1 MSLFSRKDDLPGRH
15 GVLRDC
21 TPQGKGLKRFSQGD
35 IAIIDASDISRR
47 LAQDLIDLR
56 PAAVVNKSAFSTGAV
71 PNFGPTMLLDASI
84 TLIDSAGP
92 LGGLRDGKK
101 GRVTEEGGVY
111 HGEKHLGDGRVL
123 DRKETEKAFNEA
135 QQSLVER
142 MEAYFG
148 NTVEFINSEAP
159 LLVDGLGIPDTG
171 EEIRGRKTLVVSPG
185 ARHREQV
192 EALRYFIREY
202 EPYIVGVE
210 SAADTLVEMGYRPHL
225 IVGNP
230 VNVGAETLRSGA
242 RVVLPADADGH
253 ASGLERIQDL
263 GIGAM
268 TFPAATDSATDL
280 ALLLAEYHGAELI
293 VNAGAPLN
301 LDGMFAGQHK
311 PAALVTRAKVGTKLV
326 DADAMANLYIVPA
339 SGGIAW
345 LWAILGVLVACAAI
359 VLIAGLGGSGS
370 FNDNLIDTWN
380 NLALTVQGW
389 FKE

>member
-1 MSLFSRKDDLPGRH
+1 MSLFSRKDDLPGTH

-21 TPQGKGLKRFSQGD
+21 TPKGKGLKRFSQGD
-35 IAIIDASDISRR
+35 IAVIDSPDISRR
-47 LAQDLIDLR
+47 LAQDLINLR
-56 PAAVVNKSAFSTGAV
+56 PSAVVNKSAFSTGAV

-84 TLIDSAGP
+84 VLIDSAGS
-92 LGGLRDGKK
+92 LGGLRDGKR

-111 HGEKHLGDGRVL
+111 HGDKHLADGHVL
-123 DRKETEKAFNEA
+123 AREEAEKTFNEA
-135 QQSLVER
+135 QRSLVER

-159 LLVDGLGIPDTG
+159 LLVDGLGIPDIG
-171 EEIRGRKTLVVSPG
+171 EDIQGRKTLVVSPG
-185 ARHREQV
+185 ARHREQI

-210 SAADTLVEMGYRPHL
+210 GAADTLVDMGYRPHL

-230 VNVGAETLRSGA
+230 VEVGAETLRSGA

-280 ALLLAEYHGAELI
+280 ALLLVEYHGAELI
-293 VNAGAPLN
+293 VNAGAPLS
-301 LDGMFAGQHK
+301 LDGMFAGKHA

-326 DADAMANLYIVPA
+326 DADSVANLYIVP
-339 SGGIAW
+339 SGGSLGW

-359 VLIAGLGGSGS
+359 VLIAGLGGEGS
-370 FNDNLIDTWN
+370 FNQNLIDTWN